1 MSHLSAREIF
11 FRHQAQTSEFPLAIE
26 IESAKG
32 VYMYG
37 PDGKE
42 YLDLISGI
50 AVSNVGHCH
59 PRVVGAIKEQCER
72 HMHLMVYGETIQ
84 SPQVQLVSLLTKHL
98 PESLNSVYLVNSGAE
113 ATEGAMKLAKRF
125 TGRSEIVSFKK
136 SYHGSTQGALSLMGH
151 ESFKRAFR
159 PLLPDI
165 RILEY
170 NNTNHLEQITEK
182 TACVF
187 IETIQAEAGII
198 EPQGGFLEKLRQRC
212 TETGSLMVL
221 DEIQVGFGRT
231 GELWAFEHYNVV
243 PDVLLLA
250 KGMGGGMP
258 IGAFIA
264 NKEVMHSLTNSP
276 ILGHITTFGG
286 NAVCAAAALAA
297 FSVIIDEKL
306 YENAHQKEA
315 LFRENLK
322 HPSISEVRGRGLFLA
337 AQFHNFDQTKKIID
351 RCLQMG
357 LLTDWFLFAD
367 NCLRIAPPLIISNEE
382 IVKACEIIKRAIA
395 DYLENP

>member
-1 MSHLSAREIF
+1 
-11 FRHQAQTSEFPLAIE
+11 
-26 IESAKG
+26 
-32 VYMYG
+32 MYD
-37 PDGKE
+37 PEGKE
-42 YLDLISGI
+42 YLDLISGV

-59 PRVVGAIKEQCER
+59 PKVVGAIKGQCEK

-84 SPQVQLVSLLTKHL
+84 SPQVKLTSLLTRHL

-136 SYHGSTQGALSLMGH
+136 SYHGSTQGALSLMGD
-151 ESFKRAFR
+151 ETFKQAFR
-159 PLLPDI
+159 PLLPDV
-165 RILEY
+165 RILEF
-170 NNTNHLEQITEK
+170 NNANHLEQITEK

-187 IETIQAEAGII
+187 AETIQAEAGII
-198 EPQGGFLEKLRQRC
+198 EPTDGFLEKLRQRC
-212 TETGSLMVL
+212 NETAALLVL

-231 GELWAFEHYNVV
+231 GKLWAFEHYNVV
-243 PDVLLLA
+243 PDIILLA

-286 NAVCAAAALAA
+286 NAVCAAAAFAA
-297 FSVIIDEKL
+297 LSVILDEKL
-306 YENAHQKEA
+306 HENARQKEA

-322 HPSISEVRGRGLFLA
+322 HPAIKEVRGRGLFLA
-337 AQFHNFDQTKKIID
+337 ARFDSFEQTKKIID

-357 LLTDWFLFAD
+357 LLTDCFLFAD
-367 NCLRIAPPLIISNEE
+367 NCLRIAPPLIISDEE
-382 IVKACEIIKRAIA
+382 IVKSCEIIKKA
-395 DYLENP
+395 LG

>member
-1 MSHLSAREIF
+1 MTQLSQREIF
-11 FRHQAQTSEFPLAIE
+11 FKHQAQTSEFPLAIE
-26 IESAKG
+26 IERAQG

-59 PRVVGAIKEQCER
+59 PKVVNAIKEQCEK

-84 SPQVQLVSLLTKHL
+84 SPQVELTKLLTKHL
-98 PESLNSVYLVNSGAE
+98 PENLDSVFLVNSGAE

-125 TGRSEIVSFKK
+125 TGRSEIVSFKN
-136 SYHGSTQGALSLMGH
+136 SYHGSTQGALSLMGD
-151 ESFKRAFR
+151 ETFKRAFR
-159 PLLPDI
+159 PLLPDV

-170 NNTNHLEQITEK
+170 NIAEDLEQITDK

-187 IETIQAEAGII
+187 AETIQAEAGII
-198 EPQGGFLEKLRQRC
+198 EPKNGFLQKLRQRC
-212 TETGSLMVL
+212 TETGALLVL

-231 GELWAFEHYNVV
+231 GKLWAFEHYNVV
-243 PDVLLLA
+243 PDILLLA

-264 NKEVMHSLTNSP
+264 NREVMHSLTNSP

-297 FSVIIDEKL
+297 LSVIVDEKL
-306 YENAHQKEA
+306 YESAHIKEA
-315 LFRENLK
+315 LFREKLK
-322 HPSISEVRGRGLFLA
+322 HPAIKQVRGRGLFLA
-337 AQFHNFDQTKKIID
+337 AEFDSFDQTKKIID
-351 RCLQMG
+351 NCLEMG

-367 NCLRIAPPLIISNEE
+367 NCLRIAPPLIISDLE
-382 IVKACEIIKRAIA
+382 IEKACEIIKRAIKKTQ
-395 DYLENP
+395 N